1 MTDRDVPGRAAPD
14 PPAPAPADLDAF
26 DRRILA
32 EVQVDAR
39 RSAASIGERIG
50 LSATAV
56 QRRLQRLRDAGTIVA
71 EVAVV
76 DPARVGLPLTVVVLV
91 EVERETGADLDEFR
105 GRMVGAP
112 EVRQCWSVAGETDCV
127 LVVDVPDM
135 RAYEAFARRAL
146 VDAGN
151 VLRFTSLASMEEIVR
166 GPAVR
171 VAPDATV
178 RPGPPR

>member
-1 MTDRDVPGRAAPD
+1 MPSPSTDAD
-14 PPAPAPADLDAF
+14 PSGDAGLDAF

-56 QRRLQRLRDAGTIVA
+56 QRRLQRLRDAGTILA

-76 DPARVGLPLTVVVLV
+76 DPARVGLAVTVVVLV
-91 EVERETGADLDEFR
+91 DVERETGADLDEFAE
-105 GRMVGAP
+105 RMRACP
-112 EVRQCWSVAGETDCV
+112 EVRQCWYTTGETDYA

-135 RAYEAFARRAL
+135 RAYEAFTRRVL
-146 VDAGN
+146 IDAGN
-151 VLRFTSLASMEEIVR
+151 VRGFTSLVSLGEIVR

-171 VAPDATV
+171 VDPV
-178 RPGPPR
+178 P

>member
-1 MTDRDVPGRAAPD
+1 MTDRDVPGREAAAV
-14 PPAPAPADLDAF
+14 PPPAPADLDAF

-56 QRRLQRLRDAGTIVA
+56 QRRLQRLRDSGTIVA
-71 EVAVV
+71 EAAVV
-76 DPARVGLPLTVVVLV
+76 DPARVGLPVTVVVLV
-91 EVERETGADLDEFR
+91 DVERETGDDLDAFVA
-105 GRMVGAP
+105 RMRVHP
-112 EVRQCWSVAGETDCV
+112 EVRQCWYVTGETDYV
-127 LVVDVPDM
+127 LVIDVPDM
-135 RAYEAFARRAL
+135 LAYEAFTRRAL

-151 VLRFTSLASMEEIVR
+151 VRRFTSLVSLGEIVR

-171 VAPDATV
+171 VWPDATA
-178 RPGPPR
+178 RPEPLR